1 MADRLP
7 SLPALRVFEAA
18 GRLLSFTRAAAEL
31 HVTQAAVSH
40 QIRSLEDQLGQPLFT
55 RSTRRLDLTPAG
67 QRLLPAAT
75 AAFATL
81 EGAIADLRRSKALLT
96 VTTTAFFGA
105 RWLAPRLARFALRHP
120 DIEVVVR
127 HTNAV
132 LDLAAEGIDVALRT
146 GRGNWPG
153 LYAQR
158 IARPELVPVA
168 TPDYVARLG
177 LRQRADI
184 LRATLL
190 HDEGRQEWVDW
201 LTMAGLDPAY
211 GQTGTVFDDEHVLFA
226 TTMNGQ
232 GVSLAIRNLVET
244 ELQQGSLVP
253 VFDLTMGEGWGYYLV
268 CLAAMAEVPK
278 IATFCNFIA
287 REAAEEER
295 RSGRPHRT

>member
-18 GRLLSFTRAAAEL
+18 GRLLSFTRAAEEL

-40 QIRSLEDQLGQPLFT
+40 QIRSLEEQLGQPLFK

-81 EGAIADLRRSKALLT
+81 EGAVADLRRSKALLT

-105 RWLAPRLARFALRHP
+105 RWLAPRLARFALQHP
-120 DIEVVVR
+120 DIDVVVR

-168 TPDYVARLG
+168 TPDYVERLG
-177 LRQRADI
+177 LKQRTDI
-184 LRATLL
+184 FKANLL
-190 HDEGRQEWVDW
+190 HDEGRQEWIDW

-211 GQTGTVFDDEHVLFA
+211 GQTGAVFDDEHVLFA

-232 GVSLAIRNLVET
+232 GVSLAIRNLVEA
-244 ELQQGSLVP
+244 ELRQGSLVP

-278 IATFCNFIA
+278 IATFCDFIA
-287 REAAEEER
+287 QEAAEEER
-295 RSGRPHRT
+295 RSGRMSDD

>member
-1 MADRLP
+1 MLDRLP

-18 GRLLSFTRAAAEL
+18 GRLLSFTRAAEEL

-40 QIRSLEDQLGQPLFT
+40 QIRSLEEQLGQPLFT

-105 RWLAPRLARFALRHP
+105 RWLAPRLARFALQHP
-120 DIEVVVR
+120 DIDVVVR

-132 LDLAAEGIDVALRT
+132 LDLAADGIDVALRT

-177 LRQRADI
+177 LKQRADI
-184 LRATLL
+184 FKATLL
-190 HDEGRQEWVDW
+190 HDEGRQEWIDW

-211 GQTGTVFDDEHVLFA
+211 AQTGTVFDDEHVLFA

-268 CLAAMAEVPK
+268 CLATMAEVPK
-278 IATFCNFIA
+278 IATFCDFIA
-287 REAAEEER
+287 SEAAAEEER
-295 RSGRPHRT
+295 SARMSAD

>member
-1 MADRLP
+1 MPDRLP

-18 GRLLSFTRAAAEL
+18 GRLLSFTRAAEEL

-40 QIRSLEDQLGQPLFT
+40 QIRSLEEQLGQPLFT

-105 RWLAPRLARFALRHP
+105 RWLAPRLARFALQHP
-120 DIEVVVR
+120 DIDVVVR

-132 LDLAAEGIDVALRT
+132 LDLAADGIDVALRT

-177 LRQRADI
+177 LKQRADI
-184 LRATLL
+184 FKATLL
-190 HDEGRQEWVDW
+190 HDEGRQEWIDW

-211 GQTGTVFDDEHVLFA
+211 AQTGTVFDDEHVLFA

-244 ELQQGSLVP
+244 ELQQGTLVP

-268 CLAAMAEVPK
+268 CLATMAELPK
-278 IATFCNFIA
+278 IATFCDFIA
-287 REAAEEER
+287 REAAAEEER
-295 RSGRPHRT
+295 SARMSDD

>member
-1 MADRLP
+1 MPDRLP

-18 GRLLSFTRAAAEL
+18 GRLLSFTRAAEEL

-40 QIRSLEDQLGQPLFT
+40 QIRSLEEQLGQPLFT

-105 RWLAPRLARFALRHP
+105 RWLAPRLARFALQHP

-132 LDLAAEGIDVALRT
+132 LDLATDGIDVALRT

-177 LRQRADI
+177 LKQRADI
-184 LRATLL
+184 FKATLL
-190 HDEGRQEWVDW
+190 HDEGRQEWIDW

-211 GQTGTVFDDEHVLFA
+211 AQTGTVFDDEHVLFA

-244 ELQQGSLVP
+244 ELQQGTLVP

-268 CLAAMAEVPK
+268 CLATMAEVPK
-278 IATFCNFIA
+278 ISTFCDFIA
-287 REAAEEER
+287 CEAAAEEK
-295 RSGRPHRT
+295 RSARMSAD